1 MRMVPMR
8 LSYNEATVCNTWSLS
23 TNEAAV
29 SITWFEITLHGSSTQ
44 EREKGT
50 VLNREIRVTTEDGV
64 GC

>member
-1 MRMVPMR
+1 MRIVPMR

-29 SITWFEITLHGSSTQ
+29 SITWFEITQHGSSTQ
-44 EREKGT
+44 EQDKGT
-50 VLNREIRVTTEDGV
+50 VLNHEIRATTEDGV